1 MNEHYVCRYTSILG
15 RNCTEDC
22 QIRPPTSLPRARSGI
37 AGPLDIQIMFA
48 MYGVSPA
55 PGAVT
60 LSPTRWIR
68 GKFGVLLGPYA
79 YRRRSVLQAF
89 RQPRRS
95 DTDALAAPVV
105 GGRVWCSSARSSS
118 RRFDRRPV
126 PPSSTTPV
134 PRDDHLCGSQPS
146 SFTKGCKVHS
156 RWSVPS
162 LRSIPSA
169 ESEGEL
175 LVPVGYPEGCA
186 RCPAR

>member
-1 MNEHYVCRYTSILG
+1 
-15 RNCTEDC
+15 
-22 QIRPPTSLPRARSGI
+22 
-37 AGPLDIQIMFA
+37 

-55 PGAVT
+55 SGAVT

-68 GKFGVLLGPYA
+68 GKFGVSLGPHA
-79 YRRRSVLQAF
+79 HRRWPAPQAF

-105 GGRVWCSSARSSS
+105 RGRAWCSSARSSS

-126 PPSSTTPV
+126 PPSTTTPV
-134 PRDDHLCGSQPS
+134 PRDDHVCGSQPS
-146 SFTKGCKVHS
+146 TFTKGRKFHS
-156 RWSVPS
+156 KWSVPS

-186 RCPAR
+186 RCPALQRGVRRACRTRRLGPSVWVHVRFLRF